1 VIVEDDIWEIIE
13 KLKLQGFNFL
23 NSGLLDRDSSKK
35 IFSQLDRN
43 KDGKIKIDDFLDYVH
58 EKTRDQSDF
67 QLFYDHIME
76 ELVSLSE
83 KIISKLKKLKS
94 KAFLA
99 NDLDALDD
107 IDW

>member
-1 VIVEDDIWEIIE
+1 
-13 KLKLQGFNFL
+13 
-23 NSGLLDRDSSKK
+23 
-35 IFSQLDRN
+35 
-43 KDGKIKIDDFLDYVH
+43 
-58 EKTRDQSDF
+58 
-67 QLFYDHIME
+67 ME

-83 KIISKLKKLKS
+83 KMISKLKKLKS